1 MTVEQQKKVLI
12 LGGTRHLINYVDAF
26 NAAGIYTIV
35 ADDMFGA
42 SAKKHADL
50 PSNHSPADVISLTE
64 LVKAEGVTGVYADV
78 SDITT
83 WNAIALCKKTNLPYY
98 VINEEVQKESA
109 KDALREFCRIFNI
122 KVEEHGETFSSL
134 DAVTFPL
141 TVYVESKKPVA
152 SLVG

>member
-35 ADDMFGA
+35 ADDMPGA

-50 PSNHSPADVISLTE
+50 PFNHNPADVLSLAE
-64 LVKAEGVTGVYADV
+64 LVKAEGVTGVFADV

-83 WNAIALCKKTNLPYY
+83 WNAIALCKKADLPYY
-98 VINEEVQKESA
+98 VINQEVQKDSA
-109 KDALREFCRIFNI
+109 KVALREFCRIYSI
-122 KVEEHGETFSSL
+122 KIEAQGEDSSSL
-134 DAVTFPL
+134 QALPFPL
-141 TVYVESKKPVA
+141 TTYVKSGESVV

>member
-35 ADDMFGA
+35 ADDLLGA
-42 SAKKHADL
+42 SAKKHADF
-50 PSNHSPADVISLTE
+50 PTDHSPADVLGLAE
-64 LVKAEGVTGVYADV
+64 FVKTEGVTGVFADV

-83 WNAIALCKKTNLPYY
+83 WNAIALCKKAHLPYY

-109 KDALREFCRIFNI
+109 KYALREFCRNFNI
-122 KVEEHGETFSSL
+122 KVEKQGETFISL
-134 DAVTFPL
+134 ETAAFPL
-141 TVYVESKKPVA
+141 ITYVEPEKSAV